1 MKTTYSDQE
10 LRYTAEQ
17 VANTMLSSLPTPQ
30 ECERSFSEDFQ
41 EKMEPL
47 RRKSRHMTAV
57 RKVRQR
63 VAVVVLAVLLS
74 VSTWLTVDAEARERV
89 IQWAKE
95 IYESIIVYTF
105 DSGINTDK
113 FPVYEPTWIPEGLLL
128 VEDSCDAT
136 SRLWVYMDETGRQM
150 VVIQYTFMD
159 NTSMNIT
166 AQDLTTILQVDINGQ
181 QADFY
186 GGSGGSE
193 DKTLIWVNETKNVV
207 FTIQGNLP
215 DIDMLHI
222 ARSIALSD
230 STKQQY
236 FNKICLKRH
245 PLSVLFSKTGTERG

>member
-1 MKTTYSDQE
+1 MTKTTWSDQE
-10 LRYTAEQ
+10 LRYAAEK
-17 VANTMLSSLPTPQ
+17 VANTMLSSLPTPR
-30 ECERSFSEDFQ
+30 ECEHSFTEDFQ

-47 RRKSRHMTAV
+47 CRKSHRITTA

-89 IQWAKE
+89 ILWAKE

-105 DSGINTDK
+105 DSGVNTDRL
-113 FPVYEPTWIPEGLLL
+113 PAYEATWIPEGLLL
-128 VEDSCDAT
+128 VEDSGNAT
-136 SRLWVYMDETGRQM
+136 SRLWVYQDESGQQM

-166 AQDLTTILQVDINGQ
+166 AQDLTSISQVDINGQ

-193 DKTLIWVNETKNVV
+193 DKALIWVNETTNVV
-207 FTIQGNLP
+207 FNIQGNLS
-215 DIDMLHI
+215 DMDMLHI
-222 ARSIALSD
+222 ARNIVLSN
-230 STKQQY
+230 STK
-236 FNKICLKRH
+236 
-245 PLSVLFSKTGTERG
+245 